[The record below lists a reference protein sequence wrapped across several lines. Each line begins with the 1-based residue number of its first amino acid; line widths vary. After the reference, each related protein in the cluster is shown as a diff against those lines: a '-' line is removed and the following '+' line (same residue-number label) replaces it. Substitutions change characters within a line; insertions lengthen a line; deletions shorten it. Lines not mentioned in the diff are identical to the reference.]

1 MHFHFLGVVVN
12 IIGYWGELKC
22 FNTWRSFNHPKM
34 VQVCYPSNAS
44 RTPFLQSQI
53 GFKLKCSVF
62 QKNIWHPSKLTGQLR
77 VNHDDSSLGSPS
89 HEPYT
94 VLLDGLQNGNLLFI
108 HDRLSLFFSAKW
120 RLGQNSRPSSSFQ
133 NKIGSSTK
141 MYIMDIH
148 RLYLIFVFFWG

>member
-1 MHFHFLGVVVN
+1 MFIFWGLWWTLLDTEVN
-12 IIGYWGELKC
+12 WSVSTHGLASTIRKWCRFAIHQPHQGL
-22 FNTWRSFNHPKM
+22 RSYSLRSDLNL
-34 VQVCYPSNAS
+34 NAQFS
-44 RTPFLQSQI
+44 KKI
-53 GFKLKCSVF
+53 
-62 QKNIWHPSKLTGQLR
+62 IWHPSKLTGQLR

-133 NKIGSSTK
+133 KRIGSSTK

-148 RLYLIFVFFWG
+148 RLYLIFVFLGG